1 LISSSF
7 FLDARPNFPYTPILI
22 FDRIILYSGSR
33 LFNFAYFLKIDNLS
47 PVRFAHLRR
56 KERVLR
62 ASAVK
67 GFWEKI
73 FFDCESKIMNKVY
86 D

>member
-1 LISSSF
+1 
-7 FLDARPNFPYTPILI
+7 
-22 FDRIILYSGSR
+22 
-33 LFNFAYFLKIDNLS
+33 LFNFDYFLKIDNLS

-56 KERVLR
+56 KEHKEKLFSFLLRGKRREYRKGKLGVLR